1 MTVDIGSTEQ
11 QSRRRR
17 RGVRPST
24 PAPRYRL
31 VVLATSV
38 GDVVSSAGGRL
49 ADRAL
54 AGWDIDVLVA
64 QSGFDAADVRALQ
77 ILGATVGDLAQA
89 VEPSADLRP
98 VAAVAVAAE
107 LFTADLRVRDRVLH
121 AYDRNIAEVTVWGA
135 DIPAELSARFLGVE
149 HVLSAA
155 ARTFKQYSLAALA
168 AGHTRVAD
176 TEGFR
181 TGARRG
187 IGADLAPV
195 GEYSAED
202 ALRGRAGG
210 RG

>member
-1 MTVDIGSTEQ
+1 MAVDVGSTEQ

-17 RGVRPST
+17 GARPSRPT
-24 PAPRYRL
+24 PRYRL
-31 VVLATSV
+31 VVLATNV
-38 GDVVSSAGGRL
+38 GDVVSSAGGWL

-64 QSGFDAADVRALQ
+64 ESGFDAADARALK

-89 VEPSADLRP
+89 VELSADPRP

-107 LFTADLRVRDRVLH
+107 LFTADPRVRDRVLH
-121 AYDRNIAEVTVWGA
+121 AYDRGIAEVTVWGA
-135 DIPAELSARFLGVE
+135 DIPDELSARFLGVE
-149 HVLSAA
+149 HVLSAV

-168 AGHTRVAD
+168 SGHTRVAD

-181 TGARRG
+181 TGTRRG
-187 IGADLAPV
+187 IGDDLAPV
-195 GEYSAED
+195 GGYSADD